1 MILYLDTSALV
12 KLYVEEAGSAEV
24 ATWVDEATVVATSR
38 VAYAEARA
46 AFARQRREGGFTA
59 GLWRKAVA
67 ILDDDWGRYAIVEVS
82 DGVVRMAGRLAD
94 RHALRGFDA
103 IHLAAAL
110 ELRPTRDQ
118 IRFGCFDERLSL
130 AASKERLVP
139 AGRS

>member
-12 KLYVEEAGSAEV
+12 KLYVEEAGSAAV
-24 ATWVDEATVVATSR
+24 TTWVDEATVVATSR

-46 AFARQRREGGFTA
+46 AFARHRREGGFTA
-59 GLWRKAVA
+59 GLWRRAVA
-67 ILDDDWGRYAIVEVS
+67 NLDDDWSRYTIVEVS
-82 DGVVRMAGRLAD
+82 DAIVRGAGRFAD

-110 ELRPTRDQ
+110 ELRRARDQ

-130 AASKERLVP
+130 AARKEKLVP
-139 AGRS
+139 ADR

>member
-12 KLYVEEAGSAEV
+12 KLYVEEAGTAEV
-24 ATWVDEATVVATSR
+24 VSWVDDATVVATSR

-46 AFARQRREGGFTA
+46 AFARHRREGGFTA

-67 ILDDDWGRYAIVEVS
+67 ILDDDWSRYAIVEVS
-82 DGVVRMAGRLAD
+82 DGVVRNAGQLAD

-110 ELRPTRDQ
+110 ELHRARDQ

-130 AASKERLVP
+130 AARKEKLVP
-139 AGRS
+139 AGR